1 MTRKPKT
8 KPEEN
13 VANLRL
19 PVPFFDLLMVLLV
32 TCLVFVAPVRPD
44 GEQVQAMDITIAQ
57 GKAPSSADKLLAVIP
72 HHAGNGWNF
81 ELAGKGDVISAD
93 TLVQRARDEG
103 RKVVLV
109 VPPATAL
116 QEFVNMQTAVTSLGL
131 PFALAIQSK
140 EPTS

>member
-1 MTRKPKT
+1 MRKT
-8 KPEEN
+8 KNKAEEN

-32 TCLVFVAPVRPD
+32 TCLVFVAPIRPD
-44 GEQVQAMDITIAQ
+44 GEKVQAMDITIAQ
-57 GKAPSSADKLLAVIP
+57 GKTPSSPDAVLAVIP
-72 HHAGNGWNF
+72 HRAGSGWTF
-81 ELAGKGDVISAD
+81 ELARKGDMISAD
-93 TLVQRARDEG
+93 ALAQRARDEG

-116 QEFVNMQTAVTSLGL
+116 QDFVNMQTAVTSLGL

-140 EPTS
+140 EP